1 MNIRVVVL
9 AAAAGVLVTTSVV
22 LAAITWE
29 SGKPAAPAVTAG
41 DRASALSR
49 AYAPTRGNPDA
60 KVAIVE
66 FIDPACETCREF
78 YPFVKDMVKNNP
90 DKIRLSLRHV
100 PLHAGSDQVI
110 RMLEAA
116 KKQDKYWNALEQLL
130 ALQSSWVSNHRVNA
144 DAALALLP
152 HAGIDVERLKADM
165 NAPEVAANMAQ
176 DAQDA
181 RTLKVTQTPEYFVN
195 GKGMPEFGYEQLR
208 GLVTDALA
216 SNYK

>member
-9 AAAAGVLVTTSVV
+9 SVAAGILVTTSAV
-22 LAAITWE
+22 LAALTWE
-29 SGKPAAPAVTAG
+29 TSKGSAPAATAS
-41 DRASALSR
+41 DRASALAR
-49 AYAPTRGNPDA
+49 AHAPSRGNPEA
-60 KVAIVE
+60 KVQVVE

-78 YPFVKDMVKNNP
+78 YPFVKQMMAAEP
-90 DKIRLSLRHV
+90 DRIRLTVRHL
-100 PLHAGSDQVI
+100 PLHTGSDKVV

-130 ALQSSWVSNHRVNA
+130 ALQSSWVVNHRVDA

-165 NAPEVAANMAQ
+165 NAPDVVANMAQ

-195 GKGMPEFGYEQLR
+195 GKGMPEFGYEPLR
-208 GLVTDALA
+208 TLVTDAVA
-216 SNYK
+216 TNYR

>member
-9 AAAAGVLVTTSVV
+9 SVAAAVLVTTSVV

-29 SGKPAAPAVTAG
+29 SKPAVPVATAS
-41 DRASALSR
+41 DRASALAR
-49 AYAPTRGNPDA
+49 PHAPTRGNPDA
-60 KVAIVE
+60 KVHVVE

-78 YPFVKDMVKNNP
+78 YPFVKDMLKNNP

-100 PLHAGSDQVI
+100 PLHQGSDSVV

-130 ALQSSWVSNHRVNA
+130 ALQSAWVVNHRVNA
-144 DAALALLP
+144 DAALALLS

-165 NAPEVAANMAQ
+165 NAPDVAANVAL

-216 SNYK
+216 SNYR

>member
-9 AAAAGVLVTTSVV
+9 SVAAGVLVTTSVV
-22 LAAITWE
+22 LAAITWN
-29 SGKPAAPAVTAG
+29 SGKPAAPAATAS
-41 DRASALSR
+41 DRAAALSR
-49 AYAPTRGNPDA
+49 PHAPTRGNPDA
-60 KVAIVE
+60 KVHVVE

-78 YPFVKDMVKNNP
+78 YPFVKDMIKNNP

-100 PLHAGSDQVI
+100 PLHQGSESVV

-130 ALQSSWVSNHRVNA
+130 ALQSAWVVNHRVNA
-144 DAALALLP
+144 EAALALLP
-152 HAGIDVERLKADM
+152 HAGIDVVRLKADM
-165 NAPEVAANMAQ
+165 NAPDVAAAMAQ

-195 GKGMPEFGYEQLR
+195 GKGMPDFGYEQLR

-216 SNYK
+216 SSYK

>member
-9 AAAAGVLVTTSVV
+9 SVAAGVLVTTSVV
-22 LAAITWE
+22 LAAITWN
-29 SGKPAAPAVTAG
+29 SGKPAVPAATAS
-41 DRASALSR
+41 DRAAALSR
-49 AYAPTRGNPDA
+49 AHAPSRGNPDA
-60 KVAIVE
+60 KVHVVE

-78 YPFVKDMVKNNP
+78 YPFVKDMLKNNP

-100 PLHAGSDQVI
+100 PLHQGSDSVV

-130 ALQSSWVSNHRVNA
+130 ALQSAWVVNHRVNA
-144 DAALALLP
+144 DAALALLS

-165 NAPEVAANMAQ
+165 NAPDVAANVAL

-216 SNYK
+216 SNYR